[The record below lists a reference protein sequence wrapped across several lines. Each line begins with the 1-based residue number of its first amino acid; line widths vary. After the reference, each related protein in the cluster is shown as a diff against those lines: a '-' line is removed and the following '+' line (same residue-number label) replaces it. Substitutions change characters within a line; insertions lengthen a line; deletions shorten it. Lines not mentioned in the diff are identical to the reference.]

1 MSTLK
6 EKLKEAF
13 DYAQFTAAL
22 GVFSVAGVET
32 LQNTLERFGTPAMDI
47 SDNPI
52 GISLL
57 AAATGVSVGNSYLQD
72 FKFGN
77 CIPHV
82 VYSTVFGVIA
92 GFASDFSDV
101 ASDNVTASPYITAF
115 VAAGAGIALRRN
127 LILEDTTDNGRGRY
141 DDFDY

>member
-1 MSTLK
+1 MSMLK
-6 EKLKEAF
+6 GKLKDAF

-32 LQNTLERFGTPAMDI
+32 LQNTLERFGTPSMDI

-52 GISLL
+52 GVSLL

-77 CIPHV
+77 CLPHV
-82 VYSTVFGVIA
+82 IYSTIFGVIA
-92 GFASDFSDV
+92 GFASDFSAA
-101 ASDNVTASPYITAF
+101 ASGNVTTGTYITAF

-127 LILEDTTDNGRGRY
+127 LILEDEADNGRNKY

>member
-6 EKLKEAF
+6 EKLKDAF
-13 DYAQFTAAL
+13 NYAQFTAAL

-32 LQNTLERFGTPAMDI
+32 LQNTLERFGAPVMEL
-47 SDNPI
+47 SDNTF

-57 AAATGVSVGNSYLQD
+57 AAATGVSIGNSYLQD

-77 CIPHV
+77 CLQHIAC
-82 VYSTVFGVIA
+82 STAFGVIA
-92 GFASDFSDV
+92 GAVSNLSGVPMGND
-101 ASDNVTASPYITAF
+101 AATPYIIAF
-115 VAAGAGIALRRN
+115 AAAGAGIALRRN
-127 LILEDTTDNGRGRY
+127 VVFDDKRSNRRGRY